1 MKIRLCLEILA
12 TPHSSLNATSKIY
25 VLSSEINKYA
35 LKWNEID
42 FKVQEAKKA
51 NGTESTSRWFQT
63 Y

>member
-1 MKIRLCLEILA
+1 MQLQKF
-12 TPHSSLNATSKIY
+12 IY